1 MDDRLT
7 LIEQEKQKALQDS
20 NNLYSNLQ
28 EQNQNLYNQQK
39 EYANEQERLQNEALD
54 KQLSFREGQIE
65 KQKETARENKQQ
77 EGIKAKND
85 YTGYTNQY
93 GLEAE
98 NLASRGLL
106 NSGVSETMKL
116 GAYNSYQN
124 RLANANKTMQD
135 AITEYD
141 NSMNEA
147 RVNYDTKK
155 AENAFEKLKLMLSY
169 AKSYY
174 DTNATLG
181 QNQLQNNQNLNSE
194 YNNQYNT
201 IRNQLQNEKELE
213 ERIRQ
218 YNEDTAY
225 QREKDAKDLE
235 YQRERDRIADEQWQ
249 KEYNL
254 TRYKAYNNS
263 SNNSYTLT
271 GEDNNLDAFGN
282 NVQTQGMGNY
292 YFKKADGSYTDQ
304 PSYINNVRLQTN
316 GVTAKQIG
324 VVTDGIGKGYRIWTD
339 GNKYYVWNNN
349 AKTYLDVTNYYEKY
363 KK

>member
-20 NNLYSNLQ
+20 DNLYSNLQ

-39 EYANEQERLQNEALD
+39 EYADEQERLQNEALD

-65 KQKETARENKQQ
+65 KQKENAKESKHQ
-77 EGIKAKND
+77 EEIKAKND

-93 GLEAE
+93 GAEAE

-116 GAYNSYQN
+116 GAYNTYQN

-141 NSMNEA
+141 NAMNEA

-155 AENAFEKLKLMLSY
+155 AENALEKLKLMLSY

-181 QNQLQNNQNLNSE
+181 QNQLQNNQNLKSE

-201 IRNQLQNEKELE
+201 VKNQIQNEKELAE
-213 ERIRQ
+213 KIRQ
-218 YNEDTAY
+218 YNENMAY
-225 QREKDAKDLE
+225 QK
-235 YQRERDRIADEQWQ
+235 ERDRIADEQWQ

-254 TRYKAYNNS
+254 SKTKTYNSTSNS
-263 SNNSYTLT
+263 NSYLIDGN
-271 GEDNNLDAFGN
+271 GESLDNSLDAFGN
-282 NVQTQGMGNY
+282 NTQTQGMGNY

-316 GVTAKQIG
+316 GVTAGQIG
-324 VVTDGIGKGYRIWTD
+324 TVANGIGKGYRIWTD
-339 GNKYYVWNNN
+339 GSKYYVWNNN
-349 AKTYLDVTNYYEKY
+349 AKTYLDVTSQYKKY

>member
-54 KQLSFREGQIE
+54 KQLSFREDQIE
-65 KQKETARENKQQ
+65 KQKETARENKHQ

-116 GAYNSYQN
+116 GAYNTYQN

-201 IRNQLQNEKELE
+201 IRNQLQSEKELE

-218 YNEDTAY
+218 YNEDMAY
-225 QREKDAKDLE
+225 QKEKDATELA
-235 YQRERDRIADEQWQ
+235 YQKERDKISDEQWR

-254 TRYKAYNNS
+254 SQTKVKNSKNNYTLSENNDDLDDLGNNS
-263 SNNSYTLT
+263 
-271 GEDNNLDAFGN
+271 
-282 NVQTQGMGNY
+282 QTQKTSNY

-304 PSYINNVRLQTN
+304 PSYINNVRLRTD
-316 GVTAKQIG
+316 GVTAGDIG
-324 VVTDGIGKGYRIWTD
+324 TVTDGTGKDYRIWTD
-339 GNKYYVWNNN
+339 GSNYYVWNNN
-349 AKTYLDVTNYYEKY
+349 AKTYKIVTEQY
-363 KK
+363 KKFKK

>member
-1 MDDRLT
+1 MNDRLT

-65 KQKETARENKQQ
+65 KQKETARENKHQ

-116 GAYNSYQN
+116 GAYNTYQN

-135 AITEYD
+135 AITEYE
-141 NSMNEA
+141 NAMNEA

-218 YNEDTAY
+218 YNEDMAY

-263 SNNSYTLT
+263 SNNSYELNNNDKTNNSNSELT
-271 GEDNNLDAFGN
+271 GQTTEEPEYVSSSLCPYGLTKNGIKYYTKIDN
-282 NVQTQGMGNY
+282 
-292 YFKKADGSYTDQ
+292 
-304 PSYINNVRLQTN
+304 
-316 GVTAKQIG
+316 TAKDGKVELSKLEEILQEGLDKKKITE
-324 VVTDGIGKGYRIWTD
+324 TDV
-339 GNKYYVWNNN
+339 NKIL
-349 AKTYLDVTNYYEKY
+349 KSFGL
-363 KK
+363 

>member
-65 KQKETARENKQQ
+65 KQKETARENKHQ

-116 GAYNSYQN
+116 GAYNTYQN

-181 QNQLQNNQNLNSE
+181 QNQLQNSQNLRSE

-213 ERIRQ
+213 EKIRQ
-218 YNEDTAY
+218 YNENMAY
-225 QREKDAKDLE
+225 QK
-235 YQRERDRIADEQWQ
+235 ERDKVSDEQWR

-254 TRYKAYNNS
+254 SQTKIYNSGDKNT
-263 SNNSYTLT
+263 YELT
-271 GEDNNLDAFGN
+271 DEDSVLDAFGN
-282 NVQTQGMGNY
+282 NTQTQGMGNY
-292 YFKKADGSYTDQ
+292 YFKKANGSYTDQ

-316 GVTAKQIG
+316 GVTAGQIG
-324 VVTDGIGKGYRIWTD
+324 VVTNGIGKGYRIWTD

-349 AKTYLDVTNYYEKY
+349 AKTYLDVTNYYKKY

>member
-39 EYANEQERLQNEALD
+39 EYADEQEGLQNEALD

-65 KQKETARENKQQ
+65 KQKETARENKHQ
-77 EGIKAKND
+77 EEIKAKND
-85 YTGYTNQY
+85 YTSYTNQY
-93 GLEAE
+93 GVEAE

-116 GAYNSYQN
+116 GAYNTYQN

-141 NSMNEA
+141 NTMNEA
-147 RVNYDTKK
+147 RLTYDTKK
-155 AENAFEKLKLMLSY
+155 AENALKKLELMLSY
-169 AKSYY
+169 SKSYY
-174 DTNATLG
+174 DTNATFG

-201 IRNQLQNEKELE
+201 IRNQIQNEKELE

-218 YNEDTAY
+218 YNEDMTY
-225 QREKDAKDLE
+225 QKQKDQTELE
-235 YQRERDRIADEQWQ
+235 YQKERDRIADKQWQ

-254 TRYKAYNNS
+254 AKYKAS
-263 SNNSYTLT
+263 SQNKETELSDGTTGSSDNATQLVQKKKVALNDKTQDWLDRIIKKYQGLT
-271 GEDNNLDAFGN
+271 EEQLEAELQQGLKSGFLNKWDA
-282 NVQTQGMGNY
+282 
-292 YFKKADGSYTDQ
+292 S
-304 PSYINNVRLQTN
+304 
-316 GVTAKQIG
+316 GVLTMYG
-324 VVTDGIGKGYRIWTD
+324 
-339 GNKYYVWNNN
+339 
-349 AKTYLDVTNYYEKY
+349 L
-363 KK
+363 